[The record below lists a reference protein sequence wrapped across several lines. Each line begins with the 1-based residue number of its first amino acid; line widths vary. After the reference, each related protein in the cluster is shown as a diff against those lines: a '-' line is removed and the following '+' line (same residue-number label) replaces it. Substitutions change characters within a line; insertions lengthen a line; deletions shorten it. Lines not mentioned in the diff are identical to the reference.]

1 MSEEQLQDADVPE
14 NAEDDVEGIDQ
25 ASAGAEDEGTEVEV
39 KINGGGDGESD
50 AEGNEEEE
58 AEQEEEL
65 DPLEKAQ
72 RDATEWRERAM
83 RTQAELENFRK
94 RMTRERGEAI
104 QYANARLF
112 ESLLPILDNFEMGL
126 NAAKSESE
134 GSMIFQGMNMV
145 FRQVQDF
152 LQDNGVTALEAEGE
166 VFDPNLH
173 EAVEQQFSDEVEE
186 GRVIA
191 VLRRGYRLNERLLRA
206 ANVIV
211 SKGEG
216 SEQDD
221 DSNGADQAGEGGGD
235 A

>member
-1 MSEEQLQDADVPE
+1 MTEEPLHDTDEPE
-14 NAEDDVEGIDQ
+14 NAEGDGGDLDQ
-25 ASAGAEDEGTEVEV
+25 VNPEAEDDGTEVEV
-39 KINGGGDGESD
+39 KVNVGDGND
-50 AEGNEEEE
+50 E
-58 AEQEEEL
+58 AEPEPEEEL

-72 RDATEWRERAM
+72 SEAAEWRERAM

-126 NAAKSESE
+126 KAAKNESE
-134 GSMIFQGMNMV
+134 ESMIFQGMNMV

-152 LQDNGVTALEAEGE
+152 LQDNGVTALEVEGE

-186 GRVIA
+186 GRIIA
-191 VLRRGYRLNERLLRA
+191 VLRRGFRLNERLLRA

-211 SKGEG
+211 SKGVG
-216 SEQDD
+216 SDGTD
-221 DSNGADQAGEGGGD
+221 GGDQSGEGGGD
-235 A
+235 V

>member
-1 MSEEQLQDADVPE
+1 MTEETLHDTDEPE
-14 NAEDDVEGIDQ
+14 NAEGDTENLDPVNQGAADD
-25 ASAGAEDEGTEVEV
+25 GTEVEV
-39 KINGGGDGESD
+39 KVNVGGDAPEGDSEGEP
-50 AEGNEEEE
+50 
-58 AEQEEEL
+58 EEEL
-65 DPLEKAQ
+65 DPLEKAG
-72 RDATEWRERAM
+72 REAAEWRERAM

-126 NAAKSESE
+126 KAARNESE
-134 GSMIFQGMNMV
+134 ESMIFQGMNMV

-152 LQDNGVTALEAEGE
+152 LQDNGVTAVDPEGE

-186 GRVIA
+186 GRIIA
-191 VLRRGYRLNERLLRA
+191 VLRRGFRLNERLLRA

-211 SKGEG
+211 SKGAG
-216 SEQDD
+216 SEENSAESGEQ
-221 DSNGADQAGEGGGD
+221 SGEGGGD